1 MSNSTVEVY
10 ADGPVK
16 APARAPALVPAPVPV
31 QTPGHFGPP
40 APLPVG
46 NLPPQSAIGIS
57 WVGIVGILAAFLVL
71 AVIALIFFWYKKNA
85 YKKALQDQRNFY
97 VANAVSQIREEWSDD
112 DVNRSKRG
120 QTTLAD
126 FEHALVAQTRSKR
139 FNWGNNAAFGDSPSG
154 ERIVEQDIPICTRA
168 KPSSRGSKDWVL
180 SGSFSDKHMTGS
192 FGSSQC
198 DDLVGEVFYTG
209 VEGSEPNG
217 SAVQQSRIG
226 RHRDFNQNTAKPE
239 DSEDAEEMEV

>member
-168 KPSSRGSKDWVL
+168 KPSSRGSKDWVCPEVQR
-180 SGSFSDKHMTGS
+180 KH
-192 FGSSQC
+192 
-198 DDLVGEVFYTG
+198 
-209 VEGSEPNG
+209 
-217 SAVQQSRIG
+217 R
-226 RHRDFNQNTAKPE
+226 PE
-239 DSEDAEEMEV
+239 L